1 MNEQQA
7 IALVQKTFKSAFDKQ
22 GYIHFLKNLLNEFDD
37 EGARSNQGARI
48 PDKFQNYVEK
58 LERVGKYLVDDHE
71 IMLFIVY
78 LKNDT
83 SIERARTMQRN
94 FVAAYLQKDMKDA
107 ALVAFVSKDP
117 EDWRFSFIK
126 MEYRY
131 DEQENKIKEE
141 FTPAKRWS
149 FLVGANETSHTAQR
163 KLVPIMADD
172 DHNPTLAEVEEAFNI
187 EKVTKEFFEKYREL
201 FIRTKDELDK
211 VTKKDAK
218 VKTDF
223 ESKGIDTV
231 NLAKKLLGQ
240 IIFLYTQ

>member
-1 MNEQQA
+1 MNEKQA
-7 IALVQKTFKSAFDKQ
+7 ITLVQETFGAGFERQ
-22 GYIHFLKNLLNEFDD
+22 RYIHFLKNLLNEFDD

-94 FVAAYLQKDMKDA
+94 FVASYLQKDMKDA

-117 EDWRFSFIK
+117 ADWRFSFIK

-131 DEQENKIKEE
+131 DEGKNKIKEE
-141 FTPAKRWS
+141 FHA
-149 FLVGANETSHTAQR
+149 FFIQR
-163 KLVPIMADD
+163 FSKLKYI
-172 DHNPTLAEVEEAFNI
+172 
-187 EKVTKEFFEKYREL
+187 FFASEHLGR
-201 FIRTKDELDK
+201 FI
-211 VTKKDAK
+211 
-218 VKTDF
+218 F
-223 ESKGIDTV
+223 IDRI
-231 NLAKKLLGQ
+231 G
-240 IIFLYTQ
+240 